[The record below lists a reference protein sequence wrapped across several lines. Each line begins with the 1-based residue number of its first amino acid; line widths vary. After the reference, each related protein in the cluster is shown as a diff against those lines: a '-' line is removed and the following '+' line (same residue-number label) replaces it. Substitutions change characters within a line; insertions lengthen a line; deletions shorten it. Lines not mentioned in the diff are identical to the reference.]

1 MEQTHEQVMLLAL
14 ELAARGLGEVE
25 PNPAVGCVIVKDG
38 RILGQGWHRRFGGPH
53 AEVEAINDCRV
64 NGSDPRGATLYV
76 TLEPCCHHGKTPPCS
91 QAVIAAGIKTVYVAA
106 QDPTAKVASKG
117 IAELRAAGIDVHVG
131 LCRDA
136 AESLNA
142 PFFKYARTDL
152 PWVIVKWAQSIDGK
166 LAWKNP
172 PTPGAWL
179 SGEQSRRDVHRL
191 RKKVQAILT
200 GISTVLSDNPRL
212 TVRLDDGRPIDR
224 PPLRVALDSHLR
236 LPWDCR
242 LITVPEAPT
251 LIVTTRHTAQAE
263 AERVEKF
270 TAAGVEVLAVG
281 ETDHRCDLPQTLAE
295 LGQRGIQQVLVE
307 AGPTLLT
314 EFLKQGLA
322 DELRTY
328 VAPLLLGGGG
338 QADIAHALSVL
349 PAPLRLT
356 HIRQTTFDTD
366 ACFCARIEKS

>member
-1 MEQTHEQVMLLAL
+1 MPDTHETFMTLAL

-25 PNPAVGCVIVKDG
+25 PNPAVGCVVVKDG
-38 RILGQGWHRRFGGPH
+38 RILGQGWHRRFGGAH
-53 AEVEAINDCRV
+53 AEVDALSDCRA
-64 NGSDPRGATLYV
+64 NGHDPRGATLYV

-91 QAVIAAGIKTVYVAA
+91 QAVIAAGIKTVYAA
-106 QDPTAKVASKG
+106 AVDPTAKVAGKG
-117 IAELRAAGIDVHVG
+117 IAELQAAGIDVHIG
-131 LCRDA
+131 LCRAA

-142 PFFKYARTDL
+142 PFFKHARTGL
-152 PWVIVKWAQSIDGK
+152 PWVILKWAQSIDGK

-200 GISTVLSDNPRL
+200 GISTVLADNPRL
-212 TVRLDDGRPIDR
+212 TVRLNDRPIDR
-224 PPLRVALDSHLR
+224 PPLRVALDSRLR

-251 LIVTTRHTAQAE
+251 LIVTTHHTAQAE
-263 AERVEKF
+263 AERVEKL
-270 TAAGVEVLAVG
+270 TAAGIEVAAVK
-281 ETDHRCDLPQTLAE
+281 ETDHRCDLPETLVE
-295 LGQRGIQQVLVE
+295 LGKRGIQQVLVE
-307 AGPTLLT
+307 AGPTLLV

-322 DELRTY
+322 DELRIY
-328 VAPLLLGGGG
+328 IAPLILAGGG
-338 QADIAHALSVL
+338 QADIAAALSAL

-356 HIRQTTFDTD
+356 DIRQTTFEADT
-366 ACFCARIEKS
+366 CFTARIGH